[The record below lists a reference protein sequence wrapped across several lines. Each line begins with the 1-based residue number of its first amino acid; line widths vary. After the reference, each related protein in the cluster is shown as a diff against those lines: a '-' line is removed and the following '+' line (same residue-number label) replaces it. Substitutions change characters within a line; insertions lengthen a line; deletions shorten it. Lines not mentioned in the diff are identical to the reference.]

1 MAMVPC
7 CVCVAC
13 ALVHPARRRRDLFSN
28 WWPTGP
34 RANKLPPSVVDGI
47 FVKLYIQPAAGAIFF
62 RQLMTYWAPRKQAR
76 AKHLVEGI
84 LVKLCIQPAAGAIFP
99 IDGLLGPAQTSS
111 RQAARGR
118 DAPQSLRQLEE
129 PTLVWPS
136 RPGAFEGPTLVWPW
150 RPVAFEWLVYWYIQ
164 PAAGAFFFSTGGL
177 LGSVQTSSC
186 QASWGGYL

>member
-1 MAMVPC
+1 M
-7 CVCVAC
+7 
-13 ALVHPARRRRDLFSN
+13 
-28 WWPTGP
+28 
-34 RANKLPPSVVDGI
+34 
-47 FVKLYIQPAAGAIFF
+47 VKLY
-62 RQLMTYWAPRKQAR
+62 
-76 AKHLVEGI
+76 
-84 LVKLCIQPAAGAIFP
+84 IQPAAGAIFP

-164 PAAGAFFFSTGGL
+164 PAAGAFFFQLVAYWVPCKQVRAKRRGGDTCEAVHPARRKRDL
-177 LGSVQTSSC
+177 RQLMTYW
-186 QASWGGYL
+186 ASREEVRAKRFMEGIFVKHCIQPAAGAVFSN